1 MRDLNALLRLTK
13 LTTHLEKQSG
23 ARRAQDRSVSRR
35 ALTRITSGAV
45 LVAALTVFAAA
56 ADARQQ
62 TLSAAAFATPTAVAP
77 ANGLVVDALPAFSW
91 AAVAKADRYEFQLAA
106 DAGMNSP
113 VLGRGD
119 DQFTTRNTRATLK
132 KTIPNGTYWWR
143 VRALQANGTP
153 SPWSPPRAIVKSW
166 TSAPA
171 LQSPTHGALMVHPTH
186 PLALRWSTVPRA
198 AKYIVSIAT
207 DPSLGTLVSPK
218 AETSGTVYAPRSTLL
233 SPGTYYWGVTPVD
246 AQGHRGAPSSVQSFT
261 WTWPT
266 STAAR
271 VDDVFAAP
279 EVFDPLFSWDPVA
292 GAARYELEINPSVDF
307 APGSKVCCTSPVIGN
322 SYAPTVVFKDNI
334 YYWRVR
340 ALDTSGNPG
349 VWNAGP
355 TFDKRFDKV
364 PPTPGPSIKNL
375 RLRDNLAD
383 PGSDADPVT
392 AGYQTRVPVL
402 RWDPVKGAAS
412 YEVDVAPFTSGIC
425 DWSANSGHWRV
436 NTAVPFWTPLGSSW
450 LGVKPYS
457 DPMAVSS
464 DTASLTPGQ
473 GYCARVRA
481 RSDRD
486 TANGEVYGDHTYV
499 DDGTGKS
506 FTFVD
511 YSDPSRECP
520 GCSYLGASDYLLP
533 QTGSINGRTP
543 FFSWKPLPRLPRKTL
558 RNTSNVEAM
567 TITELSPTPIFTGS
581 ASFSAT
587 VREHAD
593 DTAKDELVLTKTT
606 GGGSWTYTYP
616 DGDLNGLK
624 AMVENDSG
632 HNLLVD
638 VHVPGMP
645 LAHVAETAF
654 TSGRQSYYVLVSK
667 DASFSNIVDYA
678 FTQLPVYAPRTSVKP
693 TTYSDETTSYYWAV
707 MPAIGQKG
715 SLASGN
721 PLLASPPSFQ
731 KQSTPPT
738 QTAPANGT
746 LVELQPTFRWTPVEG
761 ARRYRVQVADD
772 PTFGSL
778 LDDVLTD
785 STAYT
790 SNTSYP
796 ADTILY
802 WRVRADDE
810 NLIGL
815 TWSAIG
821 NFRRS
826 LPAPVASAANPG
838 SGESIPLWTWAPV
851 NGAVGYDV
859 EADEPDGDHPQ
870 FLDFR
875 TAAFTAVKMTG
886 TGIYGWRVRA
896 LFPKQT
902 GTQTQPGPWS
912 ATKPYARTIAEPG
925 GARTE
930 RIGVSVLLSW
940 NAKPAAKN
948 YRVQISQRADFQGT
962 VEQVDTDNTSYAPTL
977 VASAYLSGGTFWW
990 RVAAQDE
997 DRNIGDFS
1005 PAQQF
1010 TLPKQPG
1017 VGATA
1022 LTRLKLATKVVRVKM
1037 GRRVTVT
1044 VRANGRAARGAVV
1057 RAFGRGVT
1065 PRKAKTNRYG
1075 RVTFGVKK
1083 LGRGKTLVRR
1093 KLDFQ
1098 AAKTG
1103 FVAGRRSIVIRY

>member
-1 MRDLNALLRLTK
+1 M
-13 LTTHLEKQSG
+13 E
-23 ARRAQDRSVSRR
+23 DRSVARKS
-35 ALTRITSGAV
+35 LTRISAGAA
-45 LVAALTVFAAA
+45 LVAALTVFVAA
-56 ADARQQ
+56 ADARQP
-62 TLSAAAFATPTAVAP
+62 TLSAAAGLATPTAVAP

-113 VLGRGD
+113 VLGSGD
-119 DQFTTRNTRATLK
+119 DHFTTRNTRATLK

-143 VRALQANGTP
+143 VRALQPNGTP
-153 SPWSPPRAIVKSW
+153 SPWSVPRAIVKSW

-171 LQSPTHGALMVHPTH
+171 LQSPTHGAIMVHPTH
-186 PLALRWSTVPRA
+186 PLVLRWSTVPRA

-207 DPSLGTLVSPK
+207 DPSLGTIVSPK

-246 AQGHRGAPSSVQSFT
+246 AQGHRGAPSQVQSFF

-266 STAAR
+266 STNAR
-271 VDDVFAAP
+271 VDDMFAAP
-279 EVFDPLFSWDPVA
+279 EVFDPLFSWDPIA

-307 APGSKVCCTSPVIGN
+307 APGSKVCCASPVIGS
-322 SYAPTVVFKDNI
+322 SYAPTVVFKDNT

-340 ALDTSGNPG
+340 ALDTVGNPG

-355 TFDKRFDKV
+355 TFTKTFDKV

-375 RLRDNLAD
+375 RMRDNLSD
-383 PGSDADPVT
+383 PGSDADAATP
-392 AGYQTRVPVL
+392 GYQTRVPVL
-402 RWDPVKGAAS
+402 RWDPVPGAAS
-412 YEVDVAPFTSGIC
+412 YEVDVARFISGVC
-425 DWSANSGHWRV
+425 AWGGSGHWRV
-436 NTAVPFWTPLGSSW
+436 KTSVPFWAPLGAGWS
-450 LGVKPYS
+450 GEKPYS

-464 DTASLTPGQ
+464 DNTSLVAGQ
-473 GYCARVRA
+473 YCARVRA

-486 TANGEVYGDHTYV
+486 NANGDVYGDYTYV
-499 DDGTGKS
+499 DDGSSLDINNRKA
-506 FTFVD
+506 FTFVGFPD
-511 YSDPSRECP
+511 APWECP
-520 GCSYLGASDYLLP
+520 GCSYLGAGDYLLP
-533 QTGSINGRTP
+533 QTGSMNGRTP

-558 RNTSNVEAM
+558 RNTSNVEAL
-567 TITELSPTPIFTGS
+567 TITEPSPTPSGTGA
-581 ASFSAT
+581 ASFLAA
-587 VREHAD
+587 VREHAG
-593 DTAKDELVLTKTT
+593 DTTRDELVLTRSS
-606 GGGSWTYTYP
+606 GGGPWIYTYP
-616 DGDLNGLK
+616 DGDLNALK
-624 AMVENDSG
+624 SLVENDPA
-632 HNLLVD
+632 HTLVVD
-638 VHVPGMP
+638 VHVDGTP

-678 FTQLPVYAPRTSVKP
+678 FTQLPVYAPRSSSKP
-693 TTYSDETTSYYWAV
+693 TTYPDETTSYYWAV
-707 MPAIGQKG
+707 LPAISHNG
-715 SLASGN
+715 SLPSGD
-721 PLLASPPSFQ
+721 PLAASPQSFQ
-731 KQSTPPT
+731 KQSTPPA
-738 QTAPANGT
+738 QTAPANGAS
-746 LVELQPTFRWTPVEG
+746 VELQPTFRWTPVEG

-815 TWSAIG
+815 TWSAAG
-821 NFRRS
+821 TFRRR
-826 LPAPVASAANPG
+826 LPAPELSAANPG
-838 SGESIPLWTWAPV
+838 SGESIPLWTWSPV
-851 NGAVGYDV
+851 NGAVAYDV
-859 EADEPDGDHPQ
+859 EVDEPDGDHSQ

-875 TAAFTAVKMTG
+875 SAAFTAVKMTG
-886 TGIYGWRVRA
+886 TGIWGWRVRA
-896 LFPKQT
+896 VFPKQT
-902 GTQTQPGPWS
+902 GSQTQPGPWS
-912 ATKPYARTIAEPG
+912 ATKPYTRTIAEPG

-930 RIGVSVLLSW
+930 RSGVSVLLSW
-940 NAKPAAKN
+940 NAKPYAKN

-977 VASAYLSGGTFWW
+977 LSPTYLAGGTFWW

-1010 TLPKQPG
+1010 LLAKQSG
-1017 VGATA
+1017 STAT
-1022 LTRLKLATKVVRVKM
+1022 LTRLKLATKVVRATN

-1044 VRANGRAARGAVV
+1044 VRANGRAARGVLV
-1057 RAFGRGVT
+1057 RVFARGVT
-1065 PRKAKTNRYG
+1065 PLKAKTNRYG
-1075 RVTFGVKK
+1075 RVTFRIKK
-1083 LGRGKTLVRR
+1083 LGRGKRLVLR
-1093 KLDFQ
+1093 KLRFH

-1103 FVAGRRSIVIRY
+1103 FLPARRSLSIRY

>member
-1 MRDLNALLRLTK
+1 MGAMEDRTV
-13 LTTHLEKQSG
+13 
-23 ARRAQDRSVSRR
+23 ARRS
-35 ALTRITSGAV
+35 LTRIIAGAV

-56 ADARQQ
+56 ADARQSS
-62 TLSAAAFATPTAVAP
+62 LSAASGLAIPTAVAP

-91 AAVAKADRYEFQLAA
+91 AAVAKAERYEFQLAA

-153 SPWSPPRAIVKSW
+153 SPWSAPRSIVKSW

-171 LQSPTHGALMVHPTH
+171 LQSPTHGETMVHPTH
-186 PLALRWSTVPRA
+186 PLVLRWSTVPRA

-207 DPSLGTLVSPK
+207 DPSLGTIVSPK

-246 AQGHRGAPSSVQSFT
+246 AQGHRGASSPVQSFT

-266 STAAR
+266 STNAR
-271 VDDVFAAP
+271 VDDMFAAP

-307 APGSKVCCTSPVIGN
+307 APGSKVCCASPVIGN
-322 SYAPTVVFKDNI
+322 SYAPTVVFKDNT

-340 ALDTSGNPG
+340 ALDSTGNPG

-355 TFDKRFDKV
+355 NFTKTFDKV

-375 RLRDNLAD
+375 RMRDNLSD
-383 PGSDADPVT
+383 PGSDVDAAMP
-392 AGYQTRVPVL
+392 GYQTRVPVL
-402 RWDPVKGAAS
+402 RWDPVAGAAS
-412 YEVDVAPFTSGIC
+412 YEVDVTRYTSGIC
-425 DWSANSGHWRV
+425 DWSGNAGHWRV
-436 NTAVPFWTPLGSSW
+436 KTSVPFWAPLGSGW
-450 LGVKPYS
+450 MGGKPYS
-457 DPMAVSS
+457 DPMGVSS
-464 DTASLTPGQ
+464 DGTGLTAGQ
-473 GYCARVRA
+473 GYCARVKA

-486 TANGEVYGDHTYV
+486 NANGEVYGDYTYV
-499 DDGTGKS
+499 DDGTGKA

-511 YSDPSRECP
+511 YPDQNRECP
-520 GCSYLGASDYLLP
+520 GCSYLASSDYLLP
-533 QTGSINGRTP
+533 QTGSMNGGTP
-543 FFSWKPLPRLPRKTL
+543 FFTWKPLPRLPRKTL
-558 RNTSNVEAM
+558 RNTSNVEAL
-567 TITELSPTPIFTGS
+567 TITEPLPIPVGTGS

-587 VREHAD
+587 VREHAG
-593 DTAKDELVLTKTT
+593 DTAKDELILTKSP
-606 GGGSWTYTYP
+606 GGATWVYSYP
-616 DGDLNGLK
+616 DGDLNALE
-624 AMVENDSG
+624 AMVENDTA
-632 HNLLVD
+632 HTLLVE
-638 VHVPGMP
+638 VHVTGTP
-645 LAHVAETAF
+645 LAHVPETAF

-678 FTQLPVYAPRTSVKP
+678 FTQLPVYAPRSSVKP
-693 TTYSDETTSYYWAV
+693 TTYPDETTSYYWAV
-707 MPAIGQKG
+707 LPAIGMNG
-715 SLASGN
+715 SLASGD

-738 QTAPANGT
+738 QTAPANGAS
-746 LVELQPTFRWTPVEG
+746 VELQPTFRWTPVEG

-772 PTFGSL
+772 PTFGAL
-778 LDDVLTD
+778 VDDVLTD

-815 TWSAIG
+815 TWSSIG
-821 NFRRS
+821 TFRRR
-826 LPAPVASAANPG
+826 LPAPVLSATNPA
-838 SGESIPLWTWAPV
+838 SGESIPLWTWSPV
-851 NGAVGYDV
+851 NGAVAYDV
-859 EADEPDGDHPQ
+859 EVDEPDGDHSQ

-875 TAAFTAVKMTG
+875 SAAFTAVKMTG
-886 TGIYGWRVRA
+886 TGIWGWRVRA
-896 LFPKQT
+896 VFPKQS
-902 GTQTQPGPWS
+902 GSQTQPGPWS
-912 ATKPYARTIAEPG
+912 GTKPYTRTIAEPG

-930 RIGVSVLLSW
+930 RSGVSVLLSW

-977 VASAYLSGGTFWW
+977 LSPTYLAGGTFWW

-1005 PAQQF
+1005 PGQQF
-1010 TLPKQPG
+1010 TLAKQSG
-1017 VGATA
+1017 STATLA
-1022 LTRLKLATKVVRVKM
+1022 RLRLTTKLMRATN

-1044 VRANGRAARGAVV
+1044 VKANGRPARGVLV
-1057 RAFGRGVT
+1057 RVFARGVT
-1065 PRKAKTNRYG
+1065 PLKAKTNRRG
-1075 RVTFGVKK
+1075 KVTFRVKK
-1083 LGRGKTLVRR
+1083 LGRGKRLVLR
-1093 KLDFQ
+1093 KLRFH

-1103 FVAGRRSIVIRY
+1103 FLPARRSIAIRY

>member
-1 MRDLNALLRLTK
+1 MRDLSALLRLTT
-13 LTTHLEKQSG
+13 LTTPPEEQSG
-23 ARRAQDRSVSRR
+23 ARRARDRSVSRR
-35 ALTRITSGAV
+35 TLTRITSVAV

-62 TLSAAAFATPTAVAP
+62 TLSAAAFASPTAVAP

-113 VLGRGD
+113 VLGSGD

-143 VRALQANGTP
+143 VRALQAIGTP
-153 SPWSPPRAIVKSW
+153 SPWSPPRSIVKSW

-171 LQSPTHGALMVHPTH
+171 LQSPTHGAIMVHPTH
-186 PLALRWSTVPRA
+186 PLALRWSSVPRA

-207 DPSLGTLVSPK
+207 DPSLGTLVSPT

-246 AQGHRGAPSSVQSFT
+246 AQGHRGARSAVQSFT

-266 STAAR
+266 NTNAR

-307 APGSKVCCTSPVIGN
+307 APGSKVCCTSPVIGS

-364 PPTPGPSIKNL
+364 PPTPDTSIKNL
-375 RLRDNLAD
+375 RMRDHLTD
-383 PGSDADPVT
+383 PGTDADLVT
-392 AGYQTRVPVL
+392 PGYQTRVPVL
-402 RWDPVKGAAS
+402 RWDPVPGAAS
-412 YEVDVAPFTSGIC
+412 YEVDVARFMAGIC
-425 DWSANSGHWRV
+425 DWGGLKWNV
-436 NTAVPFWTPLGSSW
+436 KTAVPFWTPLGRGPS
-450 LGVKPYS
+450 GKPYS
-457 DPMAVSS
+457 DPMPVSS
-464 DTASLTPGQ
+464 DPVVSLAAGSE
-473 GYCARVRA
+473 YCARVRA
-481 RSDRD
+481 HSDRD
-486 TANGEVYGDHTYV
+486 HANDAVYGDYTYIN
-499 DDGTGKS
+499 GTGKA
-506 FTFVD
+506 FTFLGYPD
-511 YSDPSRECP
+511 REREAQD
-520 GCSYLGASDYLLP
+520 GSYLAASDYLLP
-533 QTGSINGRTP
+533 QTGSMNGRTP
-543 FFSWKPLPRLPRKTL
+543 FFSWKPLPR
-558 RNTSNVEAM
+558 
-567 TITELSPTPIFTGS
+567 EL
-581 ASFSAT
+581 A
-587 VREHAD
+587 
-593 DTAKDELVLTKTT
+593 
-606 GGGSWTYTYP
+606 
-616 DGDLNGLK
+616 
-624 AMVENDSG
+624 
-632 HNLLVD
+632 
-638 VHVPGMP
+638 
-645 LAHVAETAF
+645 
-654 TSGRQSYYVLVSK
+654 QSYWVLVSK
-667 DASFSNIVDYA
+667 DANFSNIVDYA
-678 FTQLPVYAPRTSVKP
+678 FTQLPVYAPRTSSRP
-693 TTYSDETTSYYWAV
+693 TTYSDETTLYYWAV
-707 MPAIGQKG
+707 LPAIGMNG
-715 SLASGN
+715 SLATGD
-721 PLLASPPSFQ
+721 PLAASPQSFQ
-731 KQSTPPT
+731 KQSRPPA
-738 QTAPANGT
+738 QTAPANGA

-796 ADTILY
+796 ADTVLY

-821 NFRRS
+821 NFRRR
-826 LPAPVASAANPG
+826 LPAPVVSAANPG

-896 LFPKQT
+896 LFPKQS
-902 GTQTQPGPWS
+902 GSLTQPGPWS
-912 ATKPYARTIAEPG
+912 ATKPYTRTIAEPG

-948 YRVQISQRADFQGT
+948 YRVLISQRADFQQN

-977 VASAYLSGGTFWW
+977 LSSAYRSGGTFWW

-1010 TLPKQPG
+1010 TLAKQPA
-1017 VGATA
+1017 VGTAA
-1022 LTRLKLATKVVRVKM
+1022 LTRLKLATKLVKVTK

-1044 VRANGRAARGAVV
+1044 VRANGRVARGALV
-1057 RAFGRGVT
+1057 RVFARGVT
-1065 PRKAKTNRYG
+1065 PLKAKTNRYG
-1075 RVTFGVKK
+1075 RVTFRIKK
-1083 LGRGKTLVRR
+1083 LGRGKRLDRRTLR
-1093 KLDFQ
+1093 FH

-1103 FVAGRRSIVIRY
+1103 FLTGRRSIVIRY

>member
-1 MRDLNALLRLTK
+1 MIKA
-13 LTTHLEKQSG
+13 G
-23 ARRAQDRSVSRR
+23 A
-35 ALTRITSGAV
+35 

-56 ADARQQ
+56 ADAGQP
-62 TLSAAAFATPTAVAP
+62 TLSTAAAQAGLATPTLVAP

-91 AAVAKADRYEFQLAA
+91 AAVAKANRYEFQLAA
-106 DAGMNSP
+106 DSGMNSP

-143 VRALQANGTP
+143 VRALRTDGTP
-153 SPWSPPRAIVKSW
+153 SPWSAPRAIVKSW
-166 TSAPA
+166 TSAPT
-171 LQSPTHGALMVHPTH
+171 LQSPTDRAVMVHPTH
-186 PLALRWSTVPRA
+186 PLVLRWASVPRA

-207 DPSLGTLVSPK
+207 DPTLGTIVNPK

-233 SPGTYYWGVTPVD
+233 SPGIYYWGVTPVD
-246 AQGHRGAPSSVQSFT
+246 AQGHRGAPSPVQSFT

-266 STAAR
+266 QTLAR
-271 VDDVFAAP
+271 VDDIFAAP
-279 EVFDPLFSWDPVA
+279 EVFDPLFSWDPIA

-307 APGSKVCCTSPVIGN
+307 APGSKVCCASPVIGN
-322 SYAPTVVFKDNI
+322 SYAPTVVFKDNT

-349 VWNAGP
+349 LWNGGP
-355 TFDKRFDKV
+355 TFSKTFDKV

-375 RLRDNLAD
+375 RMRDNLAD
-383 PGSDADPVT
+383 PGADVDT
-392 AGYQTRVPVL
+392 VAAGYQTRVPVL
-402 RWDPVKGAAS
+402 RWDPVPGAAS
-412 YEVDVAPFTSGIC
+412 YEVDVTRYTSGIC
-425 DWSANSGHWRV
+425 DWSGNIGHWRV
-436 NTAVPFWTPLGSSW
+436 KTSVPFWAPLGAGW

-457 DPMAVSS
+457 DPMSVSS
-464 DTASLTPGQ
+464 DGVSLTAGQ

-486 TANGEVYGDHTYV
+486 NANGEVYGDYTYV

-511 YSDPSRECP
+511 YLDPTRECP
-520 GCSYLGASDYLLP
+520 GCSYLGAGDYLLP
-533 QTGSINGRTP
+533 QTGSMNGRTP
-543 FFSWKPLPRLPRKTL
+543 FFTWKPLPRLPRKTL
-558 RNTSNVEAM
+558 RNTSNVEAL
-567 TITELSPTPIFTGS
+567 TITEPSPTPMRTGS

-587 VREHAD
+587 VREHAA
-593 DTAKDELVLTKTT
+593 DTALDELVLTKSLS
-606 GGGSWTYTYP
+606 GGPWIYVYA
-616 DGDLNGLK
+616 DGDLNSLE
-624 AMVENDSG
+624 AMVENDPA
-632 HNLLVD
+632 HTLLVE
-638 VHVPGMP
+638 VHVNGTP
-645 LAHVAETAF
+645 LAHVANSAF

-667 DASFSNIVDYA
+667 DPSFSNIVDYA
-678 FTQLPVYAPRTSVKP
+678 FTQLPVYAPRSSVKP
-693 TTYSDETTSYYWAV
+693 TTYPDETTSYYWAV
-707 MPAIGQKG
+707 LPAIGENG

-731 KQSTPPT
+731 KQSIPPA
-738 QTAPANGT
+738 QTAPANGAS
-746 LVELQPTFRWTPVEG
+746 VELQPTFRWTPVEG

-815 TWSAIG
+815 TWSTIG
-821 NFRRS
+821 TFQRR
-826 LPAPVASAANPG
+826 LPSPVLSSTNPG

-851 NGAVGYDV
+851 SGAVSYDV
-859 EADEPDGDHPQ
+859 AVDEPDGDHSE
-870 FLDFR
+870 FGDFR
-875 TAAFTAVKMTG
+875 SAAFTAVKMTG
-886 TGIYGWRVRA
+886 TGIWGWRVRA
-896 LFPKQT
+896 VFPKQQ
-902 GTQTQPGPWS
+902 GSLTQPGPWS
-912 ATKPYARTIAEPG
+912 VTKAYTRTIAEPG

-930 RIGVSVLLSW
+930 RSGVSVLLSW

-948 YRVQISQRADFQGT
+948 YRVQISQRADFQQI
-962 VEQVDTDNTSYAPTL
+962 VEQVDTDNTSYAPPL
-977 VASAYLSGGTFWW
+977 LASAYLSGGTFWW

-997 DRNIGDFS
+997 DKNIGDFS

-1010 TLPKQPG
+1010 TLPKQAG
-1017 VGATA
+1017 TTA
-1022 LTRLKLATKVVRVKM
+1022 LTRLKLATKLVKATK

-1044 VRANGRAARGAVV
+1044 VRANGRPARGALV
-1057 RAFGRGVT
+1057 RVFARGVT
-1065 PRKAKTNRYG
+1065 PLRAKTNRNG
-1075 RVTFGVKK
+1075 RVSFRLKK

-1093 KLDFQ
+1093 KLRFQ

-1103 FVAGRRSIVIRY
+1103 FLPARRIINIRY

>member
-1 MRDLNALLRLTK
+1 MRDLNALLGLTK
-13 LTTHLEKQSG
+13 LTAPPEKQSG
-23 ARRAQDRSVSRR
+23 ARRAQDRSVARR
-35 ALTRITSGAV
+35 SLTRITAGAV
-45 LVAALTVFAAA
+45 LVAVLTVFAAA

-62 TLSAAAFATPTAVAP
+62 ALSAAAIASPTAVAP

-91 AAVAKADRYEFQLAA
+91 AAVPNADRYEFQLAA

-113 VLGRGD
+113 VLGSGD

-171 LQSPTHGALMVHPTH
+171 PQSPTQGAIMVHPTH

-233 SPGTYYWGVTPVD
+233 PPGTYYWGVTAVD
-246 AQGHRGAPSSVQSFT
+246 AQGHRGASSPVQSFT

-266 STAAR
+266 STTAR

-307 APGSKVCCTSPVIGN
+307 APGSKVCCTSPVIGS

-375 RLRDNLAD
+375 RMRDNLAD

-392 AGYQTRVPVL
+392 AGYQTRVPAL
-402 RWDPVKGAAS
+402 RWDPVAGAAS
-412 YEVDVAPFTSGIC
+412 YEVDVTRHTSGIC
-425 DWSANSGHWRV
+425 DWSGNSGHWRV

-450 LGVKPYS
+450 LGGKPYS
-457 DPMAVSS
+457 DPMAVSTDS
-464 DTASLTPGQ
+464 NTSLGAGQ

-486 TANGEVYGDHTYV
+486 NANADVYGDYTYV
-499 DDGTGKS
+499 DDGTGKA
-506 FTFVD
+506 FTFLGYPD
-511 YSDPSRECP
+511 RAREAQD
-520 GCSYLGASDYLLP
+520 GFYLAASDYLLP
-533 QTGSINGRTP
+533 QTGSMNGRTP
-543 FFSWKPLPRLPRKTL
+543 FFSWKPLPR
-558 RNTSNVEAM
+558 
-567 TITELSPTPIFTGS
+567 EL
-581 ASFSAT
+581 A
-587 VREHAD
+587 
-593 DTAKDELVLTKTT
+593 
-606 GGGSWTYTYP
+606 
-616 DGDLNGLK
+616 
-624 AMVENDSG
+624 
-632 HNLLVD
+632 
-638 VHVPGMP
+638 
-645 LAHVAETAF
+645 
-654 TSGRQSYYVLVSK
+654 QSYYVLVSK
-667 DASFSNIVDYA
+667 DANFSNIVDYA
-678 FTQLPVYAPRTSVKP
+678 FTQLPVYAPRTSTRP
-693 TTYSDETTSYYWAV
+693 TTYSDETTLYYWAV
-707 MPAIGQKG
+707 LPAIGMNG
-715 SLASGN
+715 SLATGD
-721 PLLASPPSFQ
+721 PLAASPQSFQ
-731 KQSTPPT
+731 KQSTPPV
-738 QTAPANGT
+738 QTAPANGAS
-746 LVELQPTFRWTPVEG
+746 VELQPTFRWTPVEG

-810 NLIGL
+810 NLVGL

-821 NFRRS
+821 TFRRR
-826 LPAPVASAANPG
+826 LAAPVASAANPG

-859 EADEPDGDHPQ
+859 EADEPDGDHPL

-875 TAAFTAVKMTG
+875 SAAFTAVKMTG

-912 ATKPYARTIAEPG
+912 ATKSYARTIAEPG

-930 RIGVSVLLSW
+930 RSGVSVLLSW

-948 YRVQISQRADFQGT
+948 YRVLIAQRADFQQN
-962 VEQVDTDNTSYAPTL
+962 VEQVDTDNTSFAPTL
-977 VASAYLSGGTFWW
+977 LSYAYRSGGTFWW

-1010 TLPKQPG
+1010 TLPKQAG
-1017 VGATA
+1017 VGAAA
-1022 LTRLKLATKVVRVKM
+1022 LTRLKLATKLVTVKK
-1037 GRRVTVT
+1037 GRRITVT

-1057 RAFGRGVT
+1057 RVFGRGVT
-1065 PRKAKTNRYG
+1065 PRKARTNRYG

-1093 KLDFQ
+1093 KLDFL